1 MANELAR
8 EIVAQARPR
17 VRAVNGCITIKS
29 TAAAGSRWDPVA
41 GIKITAKCVDNEP
54 EVQLQLHAAGQEH
67 APLKY
72 HSIGSAINVVKAFIE
87 ARAGPNVTHSAIL
100 TSVAEDGRESHPWF
114 KVKIHYDKNKPHDRN
129 LRESIERLIHL
140 LFDWQ
145 E

>member
-67 APLKY
+67 SPLKY

-87 ARAGPNVTHSAIL
+87 ARAGPHVTHSAIL
-100 TSVAEDGRESHPWF
+100 TSFAEDGRESPPWF
-114 KVKIHYDKNKPHDRN
+114 KDRIHYDKNKPHDRN
-129 LRESIERLIHL
+129 LRESIERLIYL

>member
-1 MANELAR
+1 M
-8 EIVAQARPR
+8 AQARPR
-17 VRAVNGCITIKS
+17 VRAVNGCIAITS
-29 TAAAGSRWDPVA
+29 TAAGGPWDRDVRELA

-54 EVQLQLHAAGQEH
+54 EVQLQFSGQDVAGQEH

-87 ARAGPNVTHSAIL
+87 AWGAVPGGATHSAIL
-100 TSVAEDGRESHPWF
+100 TSVAEDGRESPPWF

-129 LRESIERLIHL
+129 LRESVERLIHL